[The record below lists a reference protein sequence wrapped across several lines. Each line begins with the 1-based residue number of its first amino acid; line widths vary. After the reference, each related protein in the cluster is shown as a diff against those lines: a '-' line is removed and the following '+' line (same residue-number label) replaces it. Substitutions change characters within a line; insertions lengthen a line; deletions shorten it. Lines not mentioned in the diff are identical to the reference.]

1 MKSPLPFRPEGV
13 IPATLLAF
21 NDDLTIDEAASRKH
35 FRDCANVDGV
45 SAITVN
51 GHASEVH
58 ACSFE
63 EQERI
68 LDIATEEIAD
78 RLPIVCGIY
87 ADGSLEAAR
96 LARMAQQRGAS
107 ALLVFPSQC
116 FGMGAQL
123 RPEMPIAHFKC
134 IADATDL
141 PLICFQYPLST
152 FGYPLDTLIKM
163 FEQVP
168 SICAVKDWTA
178 EPARHEHNIRSF
190 QSLTRPV
197 NVLTTQSSWL
207 MASLAMGAKGLLSGA
222 GSVVADLQV
231 ALFRAVQR
239 GDLVA
244 ARRINDRLFP
254 LQQAFYAPPFVDMHN
269 RMKEA
274 LVLLGRL
281 DRAIVRPPLVKLAE
295 AEIARLRDALTAARV
310 TRDGAAELA

>member
-1 MKSPLPFRPEGV
+1 MGKPRPFTAEGV

-21 NDDLTIDEAASRKH
+21 YDDLTINEPASRKH
-35 FRDCANVDGV
+35 LRDCASVDGV

-58 ACSFE
+58 ACTFA

-68 LDIATEEIAD
+68 LDISLEEVGD
-78 RLPIVCGIY
+78 KLPLVCGVF
-87 ADGSLEAAR
+87 ADGSQEAAR
-96 LARMAQQRGAS
+96 IARMAQQRGAS

-123 RPEMPIAHFKC
+123 RPEMPITHFKR
-134 IADATDL
+134 IADASDL

-152 FGYPLDTLIKM
+152 YGYAFDTLISM

-168 SICAVKDWTA
+168 SICAIKDWTA
-178 EPARHEHNIRSF
+178 EPPLHERHIRTF
-190 QSLTRPV
+190 QNLPRPV

-207 MASLAMGAKGLLSGA
+207 MASLTMGAKGVLSGA

-231 ALFRAVQR
+231 ALFRAVKQ
-239 GDLVA
+239 GDLFA
-244 ARRINDRLFP
+244 AQRINDRLYP

-281 DRAIVRPPLVKLAE
+281 DRAFVRPPLVKISD
-295 AEIARLRDALTAARV
+295 AEIERLRKALAAARV
-310 TRDGAAELA
+310 SRSGADPE